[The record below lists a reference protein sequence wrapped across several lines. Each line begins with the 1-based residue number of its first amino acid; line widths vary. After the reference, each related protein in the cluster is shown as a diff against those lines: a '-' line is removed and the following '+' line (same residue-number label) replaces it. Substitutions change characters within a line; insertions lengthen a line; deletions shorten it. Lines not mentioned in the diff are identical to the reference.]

1 MAAPAGGIPRAAS
14 SWQGEK
20 RTARASWPGMAASK
34 IIPDR
39 GVVLAWS
46 PLAGAGGVL
55 ATGVKEGG
63 GGGFEEYG
71 GDLTLHS
78 VDLGSP
84 SQHCPTLGRCVCLC
98 VCAVCARA
106 PPAWLLCAAQ
116 LPSSHTLAL
125 SRPTAPPCVPA
136 QR

>member
-1 MAAPAGGIPRAAS
+1 
-14 SWQGEK
+14 
-20 RTARASWPGMAASK
+20 MAASK

-84 SQHCPTLGRCVCLC
+84 SQHCPTLGRCVCVC
-98 VCAVCARA
+98 VCSARA
-106 PPAWLLCAAQ
+106 
-116 LPSSHTLAL
+116 
-125 SRPTAPPCVPA
+125 RRAP
-136 QR
+136 R